1 MDTTFEPSFQ
11 DNLRSKITTIEFI
24 ELSLLGFAVWCL
36 AAYNAVHSGER
47 LFDLLSVLIFLE
59 IILLGSWAIY
69 NLYIRV
75 ARFLGRTFGRM
86 LWVLASMVTGS
97 YTLWAWILLDAN
109 RFLMTRLFYRGEA
122 PVEYSLSSRSRQRRY
137 DWEQTRKTNTV

>member
-11 DNLRSKITTIEFI
+11 DNLRAKITTIEFI

-36 AAYNAVHSGER
+36 GVYNAVRSGEN
-47 LFDLLSVLIFLE
+47 LFDQLNALIGLQ

-86 LWVLASMVTGS
+86 LWLLAMMGTGS

-109 RFLMTRLFYRGEA
+109 RFLMTKLFYRGET
-122 PVEYSLSSRSRQRRY
+122 PVEYSLSSGSRERRQAW
-137 DWEQTRKTNTV
+137 DEAQESTTG